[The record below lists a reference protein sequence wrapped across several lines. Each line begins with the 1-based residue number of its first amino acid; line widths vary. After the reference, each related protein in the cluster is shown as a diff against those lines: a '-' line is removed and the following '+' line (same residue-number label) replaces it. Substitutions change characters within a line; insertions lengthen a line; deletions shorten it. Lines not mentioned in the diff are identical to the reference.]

1 MNKKIWSKISIYI
14 PVVFALGF
22 FIMSKTLVQPVRVVG
37 DSMLPT
43 YHDKQIL
50 FANRQYD
57 ELERFNV
64 VVLKTDN
71 KYIIKRIIGMPG
83 EHVVIKEGKVF
94 INDTELDD
102 VVDVYIENYGKYQD
116 ITLGNDEYFVLGDNR
131 NNSGDSR
138 DYGSFSTEKILGVI
152 A

>member
-22 FIMSKTLVQPVRVVG
+22 FIMSKT
-37 DSMLPT
+37 
-43 YHDKQIL
+43 HDKQIL

-94 INDTELDD
+94 INDNELDD
-102 VVDVYIENYGKYQD
+102 VVDVYIEDYGKYQD

-131 NNSGDSR
+131 NNSSDSR

>member
-1 MNKKIWSKISIYI
+1 M
-14 PVVFALGF
+14 
-22 FIMSKTLVQPVRVVG
+22 
-37 DSMLPT
+37 
-43 YHDKQIL
+43 
-50 FANRQYD
+50 
-57 ELERFNV
+57 
-64 VVLKTDN
+64 
-71 KYIIKRIIGMPG
+71 
-83 EHVVIKEGKVF
+83 KEGKVF